1 MSYTI
6 ADYVRDYTK
15 EEIFQG
21 MILEDRLMTKLSP
34 AQLQALSLDE
44 AWKRF
49 TLGEVLLHW
58 PFEEVLQ
65 KNWQDHDQPDLSLE
79 EVKAYLLKLKSQHL
93 SSHPI
98 IFLSSWLSQLSP
110 EERLQAL
117 LPETPEQQLPLLGF
131 TPGQGFSPAD
141 KEHRRN
147 FLHDLLV
154 EARLAG
160 LSPKEV
166 LQRFFHDD
174 VLRRWSPDEMLQ
186 RLSPDQRLQGL
197 SPDEIE
203 AYLAKLK
210 SQRPH

>member
-34 AQLQALSLDE
+34 AQLQALSLEE
-44 AWKRF
+44 ALKRF

-117 LPETPEQQLPLLGF
+117 MPETPEQQLPLSGF
-131 TPGQGFSPAD
+131 TPEQSWQGFSPAE

-160 LSPKEV
+160 LSPNEV

-174 VLRRWSPDEMLQ
+174 VLQ

-203 AYLAKLK
+203 AYLTKLK
-210 SQRPH
+210 SQQSH

>member
-1 MSYTI
+1 MSYTV
-6 ADYVRDYTK
+6 ADYVRDYIK
-15 EEIFQG
+15 EEIFLG
-21 MILEDRLMTKLSP
+21 MILEDRLMTKRSP

-44 AWKRF
+44 ALKRF

-79 EVKAYLLKLKSQHL
+79 EVKAYLLKIKSQQL
-93 SSHPI
+93 TSHPV

-117 LPETPEQQLPLLGF
+117 MPETPEQQLPLSGF
-131 TPGQGFSPAD
+131 TPEQCWQGFSPAE

-154 EARLAG
+154 VARLAG
-160 LSPKEV
+160 LSPNEV

-174 VLRRWSPDEMLQ
+174 VVRRWSPDEVLQ
-186 RLSPDQRLQGL
+186 QFSL
-197 SPDEIE
+197 DEIE
-203 AYLAKLK
+203 AYLSKLK
-210 SQRPH
+210 TQRSH